1 MANPEHVELVRQGA
15 EAIAKWREE
24 NPDTKLAPRR
34 AALREAAL
42 RGAALAKVRGAEQ
55 AYRLETVRFSP
66 AEGSQ
71 GSDAGNDAR
80 YFETCDRPWPER

>member
-24 NPDTKLAPRR
+24 NPDTKLD
-34 AALREAAL
+34 L